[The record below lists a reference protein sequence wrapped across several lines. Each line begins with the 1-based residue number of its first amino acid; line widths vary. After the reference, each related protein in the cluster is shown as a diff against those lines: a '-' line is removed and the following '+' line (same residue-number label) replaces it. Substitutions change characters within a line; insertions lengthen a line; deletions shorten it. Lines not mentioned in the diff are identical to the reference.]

1 MGSVHDKEEKEELD
15 LEQKMQTWRLT
26 VAYDGSHFHGWQAQ
40 PGLAT
45 VQGALQEALR
55 AFKKGEIEVQG
66 AGRTDAGV
74 HALGQVASCAFESD
88 LTERKM
94 LLAMASL
101 LPPAVRVLKAE
112 KMPMGFNAKHHS
124 IGKRY
129 VYRVVNADVV
139 SPFKG
144 PYAWQVKASLNVEK
158 MKAAAQN
165 LLGEKDFESFRS
177 VHCDAGHARR
187 FLWRADVV
195 QDQKD
200 LSIEIRGNAFCRNMI
215 RIIAGTLVDVGRGKI
230 DHERMTEIIEAK
242 NREAAGITAPAH
254 GLFLDAVYYPDQ
266 LDEAGIPASAIFP
279 NHPWTE
285 TFWPPRLKDELPG
298 KK

>member
-1 MGSVHDKEEKEELD
+1 MIKKYKEGSEL
-15 LEQKMQTWRLT
+15 EHEVQTWRLT

-40 PGLAT
+40 PGLPT
-45 VQGALQEALR
+45 VQGVLQEALR
-55 AFKKGEIEVQG
+55 AFKKGDIEVQG

-74 HALGQVASCAFESD
+74 HALGQVASCSFPSD

-101 LPPAVRVLKAE
+101 LPPTVRIMKAE
-112 KMPMGFNAKHHS
+112 RMPAGFNAKHHS

-129 VYRVVNADVV
+129 LYRVANTDVV
-139 SPFKG
+139 SPFKA
-144 PYAWQVKASLNVEK
+144 PYAWQVKASLDVEK
-158 MKAAAQN
+158 MKTAAQC

-187 FLWRADVV
+187 FLWKAEVL
-195 QDQKD
+195 QDSED

-215 RIIAGTLVDVGRGKI
+215 RIIAGTLVEVGRGKI
-230 DHERMTEIIEAK
+230 AVEQMPRIIDAK

-254 GLFLDAVYYPDQ
+254 GLFLGTVYYPDQ
-266 LDEAGIPASAIFP
+266 LDDACIPSTAVFP
-279 NHPWTE
+279 NHPWGKD
-285 TFWPPRLKDELPG
+285 FWPPGPKGESN
-298 KK
+298 K